1 MFERCIHLLEVTDVD
16 SARKSTV
23 DRKDLAY
30 ILTTNISK
38 AFDSLCQSLS
48 VKKLELYGFEHTSLN
63 LLRSYF
69 DNRVEINDVTSDWKM
84 LNYHCPSNILSP
96 SLALL

>member
-23 DRKDLAY
+23 DRKELAY
-30 ILTTNISK
+30 IMTINISK
-38 AFDSLCQSLS
+38 AFDSLCHSLS
-48 VKKLELYGFEHTSLN
+48 VKKLEVYGFEHTSLN

-69 DNRVEINDVTSDWKM
+69 DNRVKISDVTSDWKK
-84 LNYHCPSNILSP
+84 LNYYCVSHQSHPI
-96 SLALL
+96 